1 MGYGPWMSRQAYATD
16 LTDAQWAVLEPLLP
30 PVPWWGRPRT
40 VPMREVL
47 NAILYVTRTGIRWR
61 DLPHDFPKASTVYY
75 YFTRYLDEAWWE
87 TVNDALRV
95 QLRTQAGKNADPSA
109 VIIDSQSVKSTAIPG
124 ERGYDAGKKV
134 NGRKRS
140 VIVDTMGLLMRV
152 VVHPA
157 DLSDVVGGKL
167 VAALVQRV
175 TTTIRKVFG
184 DQHYGGQFAEYVQRE
199 YDWEVEVK
207 QRPADAS
214 GFVVVAKRWIVERT
228 FGWLT
233 WYRRLSK
240 DYEQYVDVSE
250 AFVYVAMIHLMLRRL
265 KPAGTL

>member
-1 MGYGPWMSRQAYATD
+1 MSRQPYATD

-30 PVPWWGRPRT
+30 PAPWWGRPRT
-40 VPMREVL
+40 VDMREVI

-87 TVNDALRV
+87 AVNDALRV
-95 QLRTQAGKNADPSA
+95 QLRQQAGRTDDPSA

-140 VIVDTMGLLMRV
+140 LIVDTMGLLMRV
-152 VVHPA
+152 VVHAA
-157 DLSDVVGGKL
+157 DLSDLVGGKL
-167 VAALVQRV
+167 VANLVHGL
-175 TTTIRKVFG
+175 TTTITKVFG
-184 DQHYGGQFAEYVQRE
+184 DQHYGGQFVAYAQQEYG
-199 YDWEVEVK
+199 WEVEVK
-207 QRPADAS
+207 QRPADAE

-240 DYEQYVDVSE
+240 DYEQYLDVSE
-250 AFVYVAMIHLMLRRL
+250 AFIYVAMIHLMLRRL
-265 KPAGTL
+265 KPTVTL